1 MSDTPRTNRVTR
13 ARSEIASTS
22 VVDSDFARTLERE
35 LSAAQNEVERLK
47 EDAARWAWFKANCG
61 WERDGPSNWKWY
73 TLVPFSP
80 HGNFG
85 NAAIDAARR
94 ALLDNPA
101 EPGA

>member
-35 LSAAQNEVERLK
+35 LSAAQNEVERLHGIIDGYK
-47 EDAARWAWFKANCG
+47 VAPDFLRLALREVKRYTGTRDEAYVVAAADVFL
-61 WERDGPSNWKWY
+61 DLL
-73 TLVPFSP
+73 T
-80 HGNFG
+80 
-85 NAAIDAARR
+85 ARR
-94 ALLDNPA
+94 ALDNPA